1 MFHTLCKRI
10 FFFALVCVGLPAL
23 PALAA
28 TVETALSADHAYVG
42 VPISLYVR
50 ISNAESQ
57 TQPVIPEVSGLQV
70 TASGVPSRSSQTTIM
85 NGRRTDRTSVT
96 YAWNITPRMPGQFVI
111 PPLRV
116 KVDGQTEQTRAL
128 RFTASKS
135 ETGDLLFVEVDGK
148 QEKIFVGQPL
158 DLVLRVLVKPYR
170 DRQFDVTLS
179 PRDMWDLISAQHSQW
194 GAFGAALKDLAENR
208 RQVTGQQVVHA
219 NAEGE
224 DQLYYAYEIP
234 ATIYPTR
241 PGEVDTGDVQIV
253 MQYPTTL
260 EQDRGFFSSGN
271 LTIAQARPLVENA
284 KIPSTR
290 VVPIPEL
297 GRPADYRGAVGHYE
311 MITRAHLQSVKAG
324 DPITF
329 NIGIRGDG
337 PMELVQAPPLAE
349 LASLTDGFKVPD
361 ESLAGL
367 IEDDV
372 KVFSVNI
379 RPRRA
384 GITEIPALPFSFFDP
399 QAEKFETVW
408 SDPIAIEV
416 KAADQLALSSIVASS
431 TPRSKTTPPG
441 KQPDPLTQIAL
452 NHYQGTGL
460 LENTN
465 QATSWSVIIGLL
477 WAPFLFLIVSLVQ
490 FGPRMLNGWQGGR
503 RLARKQA
510 AYVLDNASSAEEVS
524 SALLTYVAALAG
536 IASPSLTRREAVTLL
551 QNELSEQ
558 TVEEF
563 DQLLAT
569 CEVACYAG
577 ASGADIQALVA
588 TARKQLQNIRRFHL
602 RSPGKNRWLRTAVLL
617 GACCF
622 FTGLWGNSVGQ
633 LVAAELSHDQT
644 AQILKEGSSAYQRG
658 LVATTD
664 AAVAKE
670 AFSEAAS
677 KYQLLVDQG
686 IKNGKLYSNLATA
699 YLQSGQVALALA
711 NYERALAY
719 LPGDSPIQAGRDRA
733 LFLLTG
739 EKQIQKQSFSE
750 WFQYWNERISQHLRL
765 WSGIFFW
772 SVFWLAL
779 AAVLWLR
786 ISVCRKVVGV
796 AALGCL
802 LSGFSL
808 GFQYWQ
814 TDSADRGVVVA
825 EDVELRAGN
834 GSAFAS
840 LGGTTLPEGSR
851 FEVVQRRGD
860 WIQVRTTD
868 GREGWVAAAAAEII
882 ESHVPR
888 AT

>member
-1 MFHTLCKRI
+1 
-10 FFFALVCVGLPAL
+10 
-23 PALAA
+23 
-28 TVETALSADHAYVG
+28 
-42 VPISLYVR
+42 
-50 ISNAESQ
+50 
-57 TQPVIPEVSGLQV
+57 
-70 TASGVPSRSSQTTIM
+70 
-85 NGRRTDRTSVT
+85 
-96 YAWNITPRMPGQFVI
+96 
-111 PPLRV
+111 
-116 KVDGQTEQTRAL
+116 
-128 RFTASKS
+128 
-135 ETGDLLFVEVDGK
+135 
-148 QEKIFVGQPL
+148 
-158 DLVLRVLVKPYR
+158 
-170 DRQFDVTLS
+170 
-179 PRDMWDLISAQHSQW
+179 
-194 GAFGAALKDLAENR
+194 
-208 RQVTGQQVVHA
+208 
-219 NAEGE
+219 
-224 DQLYYAYEIP
+224 
-234 ATIYPTR
+234 
-241 PGEVDTGDVQIV
+241 
-253 MQYPTTL
+253 
-260 EQDRGFFSSGN
+260 
-271 LTIAQARPLVENA
+271 
-284 KIPSTR
+284 
-290 VVPIPEL
+290 
-297 GRPADYRGAVGHYE
+297 
-311 MITRAHLQSVKAG
+311 
-324 DPITF
+324 
-329 NIGIRGDG
+329 
-337 PMELVQAPPLAE
+337 
-349 LASLTDGFKVPD
+349 
-361 ESLAGL
+361 
-367 IEDDV
+367 
-372 KVFSVNI
+372 
-379 RPRRA
+379 
-384 GITEIPALPFSFFDP
+384 
-399 QAEKFETVW
+399 
-408 SDPIAIEV
+408 
-416 KAADQLALSSIVASS
+416 
-431 TPRSKTTPPG
+431 
-441 KQPDPLTQIAL
+441 
-452 NHYQGTGL
+452 
-460 LENTN
+460 
-465 QATSWSVIIGLL
+465 
-477 WAPFLFLIVSLVQ
+477 
-490 FGPRMLNGWQGGR
+490 MLNGWQGGR